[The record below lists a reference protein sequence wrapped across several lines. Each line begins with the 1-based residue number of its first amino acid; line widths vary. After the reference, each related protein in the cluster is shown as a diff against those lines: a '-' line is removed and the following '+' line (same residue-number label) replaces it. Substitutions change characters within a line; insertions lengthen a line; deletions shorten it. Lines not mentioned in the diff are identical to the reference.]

1 MIKFIKAYF
10 RMKMNEWKVKAQ
22 VYGAVAA
29 FLENQSDIA
38 DFMKNVYESL
48 KDVSGDELKDMLVT
62 KVAKFSIEKAK
73 GE

>member
-1 MIKFIKAYF
+1 
-10 RMKMNEWKVKAQ
+10 MKMNEWKVKAQ